1 MLRLLAVVGALFA
14 LALPGNNVGES
25 FSPVSVIFQQKMYIR
40 AIRS

>member
-25 FSPVSVIFQQKMYIR
+25 FSPVSVICHKKMYI
-40 AIRS
+40 

>member
-25 FSPVSVIFQQKMYIR
+25 SSLIFKLQFHV
-40 AIRS
+40 